1 MRWSGRN
8 LSISAYPIGSLPA
21 ALGLRLERA
30 RAMRPASARVSA
42 KNCILFPR
50 LKAFFSEDCTGFPL
64 PELPHRAALRGRLRP
79 KKRACLGGLF
89 RMKAR
94 KASVALILGVLS
106 QAGSAIG
113 PNGALL
119 KDVDSCAWE
128 SEANEEAFLRA
139 VLFAAYVMTE
149 RHQVARDAHSK
160 TRLLGAPPKKGA
172 SPALPSSIPRARF

>member
-1 MRWSGRN
+1 
-8 LSISAYPIGSLPA
+8 
-21 ALGLRLERA
+21 
-30 RAMRPASARVSA
+30 
-42 KNCILFPR
+42 
-50 LKAFFSEDCTGFPL
+50 
-64 PELPHRAALRGRLRP
+64 
-79 KKRACLGGLF
+79 
-89 RMKAR
+89 MKAR

-113 PNGALL
+113 PNGALLGALL